1 VFLRNLF
8 VFKFTPVCNNSFII
22 VSLIDSYPPEEAKV
36 ALAENIIKE
45 FPKLRDHETTKGHVR
60 KY

>member
-22 VSLIDSYPPEEAKV
+22 ILLSYPPEEAKV

-45 FPKLRDHETTKGHVR
+45 FPKLQDHETTKGHVR

>member
-8 VFKFTPVCNNSFII
+8 VFTSVCNNSFII
-22 VSLIDSYPPEEAKV
+22 ISLIDSYPPEEAKV
-36 ALAENIIKE
+36 AFAENIIKE
-45 FPKLRDHETTKGHVR
+45 FPKLRNHETTKGHVR

>member
-8 VFKFTPVCNNSFII
+8 VFKFTPVCNNNFII
-22 VSLIDSYPPEEAKV
+22 ILLSYPSEEAKV
-36 ALAENIIKE
+36 ALVENIVKE
-45 FPKLRDHETTKGHVR
+45 FPKLRDHETTKGYVR